1 MRYKEGCR
9 PSLHLEKRDGE
20 TFFGDFTHLMKD
32 SETLAEIAKPCL
44 TTASYGN
51 KKAVQW
57 TAECVIGGGNF
68 TNLKTVSVFQQNP
81 PFRQSIR
88 PSPCIS

>member
-1 MRYKEGCR
+1 MHYKEGCR

-57 TAECVIGGGNF
+57 TAECAIGGGC
-68 TNLKTVSVFQQNP
+68 TNNANSISVL
-81 PFRQSIR
+81 R
-88 PSPCIS
+88 